1 MTDWFRLW
9 HGAPTDPKWRTIA
22 KRAGVRPV
30 DVWGVVSMLM
40 DRASQATER
49 GTIKGYDSE
58 VIADAL
64 GVDDGEVDRIIAA
77 MVEKAVIVDGRFA
90 AWDRYQPK
98 REDGAADRAKAW
110 RDSKKPA
117 VRAPETGTPNAT
129 ERNRTQPNAREK
141 ESRID
146 TPTEEPEDG
155 SSSGVTRASKKLALS
170 EFEAWYSRYPHKVG
184 KDKAVKSFAA
194 ARRKASL
201 ADLVAGLDR
210 YIASKPAD
218 REWCNPATW
227 LNQGRWVDEPAE
239 ASTGPPPLRLVNGPT
254 IDQYGTPIHEQRPRT
269 GNRTAD
275 FQADVLAGMFE
286 TDRSLRR

>member
-58 VIADAL
+58 IIADAL

-110 RDSKKPA
+110 RDSKKLAEP
-117 VRAPETGTPNAT
+117 VPVTGTPNAS
-129 ERNRTQPNAREK
+129 ERNRTQPNAREE
-141 ESRID
+141 ESRVD
-146 TPTEEPEDG
+146 TEKSVPNGTTPQDG
-155 SSSGVTRASKKLALS
+155 APVMDAKDRLWADGPVALESFGVAAKRA
-170 EFEAWYSRYPHKVG
+170 RPIIG
-184 KDKAVKSFAA
+184 KWLRDAG
-194 ARRKASL
+194 
-201 ADLVAGLDR
+201 DNAGLVLETIQRAEQQRIIDPIPWITQA
-210 YIASKPAD
+210 IAK
-218 REWCNPATW
+218 N
-227 LNQGRWVDEPAE
+227 VD
-239 ASTGPPPLRLVNGPT
+239 PPPLRLVNAPLLDANGNE
-254 IDQYGTPIHEQRPRT
+254 IHEPHRPRT
-269 GNRTAD
+269 ARAQFTDAFAAGLAEAERALNR
-275 FQADVLAGMFE
+275 
-286 TDRSLRR
+286 